1 MPGPSLYWIDAIV
14 EVSPATVD
22 GLKASYRPVPTAN
35 QPDVWET
42 LRGNL
47 PQGGYLAGDQLD
59 QAFRST
65 RINAQ
70 VFLAESAPVI
80 VITATGE

>member
-1 MPGPSLYWIDAIV
+1 MPGPGLYWIDAIV
-14 EVSPATVD
+14 EVSPATAD
-22 GLKASYRPVPTAN
+22 GLKATYRPVPTTK

-42 LRGNL
+42 LRGSL
-47 PQGGYLAGDQLD
+47 PQGGYLTSDQLD

-65 RINAQ
+65 RINAHA
-70 VFLAESAPVI
+70 FLAADAPVV